1 MVVGWGGGAERT
13 TKEPEQKEGG
23 PGAAGGRAGGRSRRS
38 RREGRREG
46 QEGGRREGGRKCDL
60 PNFLESSGAMYW
72 MTCRCDR

>member
-13 TKEPEQKEGG
+13 TKEPEQKVGG
-23 PGAAGGRAGGRSRRS
+23 PGGRARRNRS
-38 RREGRREG
+38 EG
-46 QEGGRREGGRKCDL
+46 QEGGRREGKEGGRKCDL